1 LRCEIEMNIGECV
14 RADTALHHTCG
25 EALQEG
31 GSIDQTREIMELTYL
46 FPIYVPIPIVG
57 QCRFSFSH
65 PYVAISSITSHQL
78 SPTRPKGVPSV
89 EGRHFSSGRRG
100 GKRKALTADVRSKAD
115 LQSSYTKSGPNTAI
129 PTPVSPFQTQTAK
142 LSQKTP
148 TNAAPP
154 ARAASRT
161 PKATTPAPPLAI
173 NTATSAPAYRKVD
186 PHNGPP
192 NENIASP
199 NKSPRAVLG
208 DLRPQVYHP
217 HEIPL
222 PRPRSI
228 APTVYSGYSPARTAR
243 TLKSEYDYSPDISQG
258 LPGGHGMIRSRA
270 NTNATNR
277 PRASVYIPT
286 PPKHM
291 PVQPQQQHHQGSAQ
305 DGVAVIDFAQHALQ
319 RPLPDSRPT
328 TVFSAAPRRGMSASV
343 TVSFPPPHPGVH
355 PEAAYGE
362 R

>member
-1 LRCEIEMNIGECV
+1 M
-14 RADTALHHTCG
+14 
-25 EALQEG
+25 QEG

-46 FPIYVPIPIVG
+46 FPIYVPIPFVG

-65 PYVAISSITSHQL
+65 PYVVFSSIILLLTLPS
-78 SPTRPKGVPSV
+78 RPKGIPFV
-89 EGRHFSSGRRG
+89 EGRHISSGGRG
-100 GKRKALTADVRSKAD
+100 GRRKALTARVRSKAD
-115 LQSSYTKSGPNTAI
+115 LQSSYTESGPNTAI
-129 PTPVSPFQTQTAK
+129 PTPVSPVQTQTAK
-142 LSQKTP
+142 NLQKTP
-148 TNAAPP
+148 ANAAPT
-154 ARAASRT
+154 RAASRT
-161 PKATTPAPPLAI
+161 PKATAPAPPLAI
-173 NTATSAPAYRKVD
+173 NTAASAPAYRKVD
-186 PHNGPP
+186 PHNGPD
-192 NENIASP
+192 NENIATP

-217 HEIPL
+217 HEIPI

-228 APTVYSGYSPARTAR
+228 APTIYSGYSPARTAR
-243 TLKSEYDYSPDISQG
+243 TLKSEYDYSPDIPQG
-258 LPGGHGMIRSRA
+258 PPGGHSKTRSRA

-277 PRASVYIPT
+277 QRASVYIPT
-286 PPKHM
+286 PPNHA
-291 PVQPQQQHHQGSAQ
+291 PVQQHHQGSAQ